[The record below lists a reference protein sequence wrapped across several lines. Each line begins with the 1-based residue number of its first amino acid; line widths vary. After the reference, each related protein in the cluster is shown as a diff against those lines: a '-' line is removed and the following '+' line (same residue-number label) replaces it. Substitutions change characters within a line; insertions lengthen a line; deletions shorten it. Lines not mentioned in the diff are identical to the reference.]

1 MKAKTLILGVIA
13 TALPAFGMAGN
24 ELDMVVGTYTGA
36 GSEGLYSFSFNQ
48 ATGVARLRSTLEV
61 KNPSYLAFAR
71 DGRHLY
77 AVSENNDATAA
88 LNSIAFDPVTGN
100 MSYMNSQLTY
110 GKDPC
115 YVDTDGKVALTANY
129 SGGSLSV
136 FPILQNG
143 TLAKMTMQFA
153 GYKGGP
159 DRSRQATPHIHCVC
173 FAPDGFVL
181 ATDFSADQILSF
193 RYDKEKGTLSAYGIA
208 AHVKR
213 GSGPRHLVFAP
224 DGRHAY
230 LISELSGKITVFDYA
245 KGDLRETQTI
255 LADDAH
261 ARGGADIH
269 ISPDGRFLYASTRLK
284 EDGIT
289 LFRVESTG
297 KLVRIGKCRTGSH
310 PRNFVITP
318 NGKYLLVSCRDA
330 DRIQVFSRDK
340 FTGQLHDT
348 RQDIRLS
355 RPVCIRFCPAS

>member
-213 GSGPRHLVFAP
+213 GSGPAILSSHPTA
-224 DGRHAY
+224 GT
-230 LISELSGKITVFDYA
+230 LISS
-245 KGDLRETQTI
+245 
-255 LADDAH
+255 
-261 ARGGADIH
+261 
-269 ISPDGRFLYASTRLK
+269 
-284 EDGIT
+284 
-289 LFRVESTG
+289 
-297 KLVRIGKCRTGSH
+297 
-310 PRNFVITP
+310 
-318 NGKYLLVSCRDA
+318 VSCQAR
-330 DRIQVFSRDK
+330 
-340 FTGQLHDT
+340 
-348 RQDIRLS
+348 
-355 RPVCIRFCPAS
+355 

>member
-193 RYDKEKGTLSAYGIA
+193 RYDKEKGTLLGLRYRRTREERVG
-208 AHVKR
+208 
-213 GSGPRHLVFAP
+213 AP
-224 DGRHAY
+224 PSCLRARRQARLSHQRAVRQDNGLRLCQGR
-230 LISELSGKITVFDYA
+230 
-245 KGDLRETQTI
+245 
-255 LADDAH
+255 
-261 ARGGADIH
+261 
-269 ISPDGRFLYASTRLK
+269 
-284 EDGIT
+284 
-289 LFRVESTG
+289 STG
-297 KLVRIGKCRTGSH
+297 DADH
-310 PRNFVITP
+310 PRRRCP
-318 NGKYLLVSCRDA
+318 CER
-330 DRIQVFSRDK
+330 RSRH
-340 FTGQLHDT
+340 THQ
-348 RQDIRLS
+348 S
-355 RPVCIRFCPAS
+355 